1 MTESGRT
8 SEEINPPPIG
18 NLEHHAPPRILAA
31 LGRLRFTGELRFTVG
46 QKTHAVDVRGGL
58 ASDEGD
64 SARAMELFMAA
75 VSGPYELRERLP
87 LLPKSVRETERSIRG
102 SLADSSPPELL
113 NFCET
118 VGLTGKLTLERDGR
132 ECLGRYVKGEL
143 VSLTLDGQD
152 DQALDAVF
160 AWNEGRYAIAQRNA
174 FDEEGPSSITDLRP
188 ALGTIELALSD
199 ILKRSSKGQ
208 LPGAKAKP
216 KTIPPSIAPPSP
228 DQSVKIIFRSPKLER
243 DSKTAHASANVG
255 REVVAL
261 DTATASGPLDDAK
274 AEAIVAKARASAE
287 AKERE
292 DSAKNAA
299 LSAAASDNGERARPE
314 PASRE
319 QSAETAPSQSLS
331 MGLALVLALALLVGL
346 ASLASMAGSAGSA
359 GAVGSAGSAR

>member
-1 MTESGRT
+1 MTDSGRT
-8 SEEINPPPIG
+8 SDEISPPPIG
-18 NLEHHAPPRILAA
+18 NLEQHAPPRILAA
-31 LGRLRFTGELRFTVG
+31 LERLRFTGELRFTVG
-46 QKTHAVDVRGGL
+46 QKTHSVDVRGGL

-87 LLPKSVRETERSIRG
+87 LLPKSERETERSIKG
-102 SLADSSPPELL
+102 SLADHSPTELL
-113 NFCET
+113 NFCEN
-118 VGLTGKLTLERDGR
+118 VGLTGKLTLEREGR

-143 VSLTLDGQD
+143 VSLVLDGQD

-174 FDEEGPSSITDLRP
+174 FDEEGPSSVTDLRP
-188 ALGTIELALSD
+188 ALGSIELALSD
-199 ILKRSSKGQ
+199 ILKRSAKGQ
-208 LPGAKAKP
+208 PPGGKAKP

-274 AEAIVAKARASAE
+274 AEAIVAKAREAAE

-299 LSAAASDNGERARPE
+299 LAPAA
-314 PASRE
+314 
-319 QSAETAPSQSLS
+319 TAPSAADAPGAASRGPEAQPSQALS
-331 MGLALVLALALLVGL
+331 MGLALVLAIALLVGL
-346 ASLASMAGSAGSA
+346 ASLASMAGSA
-359 GAVGSAGSAR
+359 R